1 MAEVK
6 ENVGNESKC
15 GISGNNS
22 LFYFMQ
28 ALASCDYLQ
37 ICVFDKSVQFYLNK

>member
-1 MAEVK
+1 MAEMT

-15 GISGNNS
+15 GILGNNS

-28 ALASCDYLQ
+28 ALVPCDYLQ
-37 ICVFDKSVQFYLNK
+37 ICVFD